1 MRNRFFVLV
10 GSSVLVLLASS
21 IFIWTASAASSKPVP
36 GTVYTVD
43 SPVDTSVGK
52 DLTVECP
59 ANQHATGG
67 GGYAF
72 TSQAP
77 TFIWM
82 SVPTS
87 GGSTIAS
94 QGQVAV
100 GWRTFATFDLTVT
113 NTWGFRAY
121 VVCE

>member
-1 MRNRFFVLV
+1 MRNRLLVLV
-10 GSSVLVLLASS
+10 NSSVLVLLASS
-21 IFIWTASAASSKPVP
+21 VFMWTANAAPSKPVP
-36 GTVYTVD
+36 GTVYTVE

-52 DLTVECP
+52 DLIVQCP

-72 TSQAP
+72 ASQAP

-82 SVPTS
+82 SVPVNS
-87 GGSTIAS
+87 GGAIAQ
-94 QGQVAV
+94 QGEVAT

-113 NTWGFRAY
+113 NSWGFRAY
-121 VVCE
+121 AVCE